1 MVLESDIECLSKAI
15 HVVVLSKKNEFTVG
29 RRINNDITVSDISV
43 SRKQATILLEGDKV
57 FLEDADSKFGTFVKI
72 NGLLKIKKGDRLPI
86 QIEKK
91 CFFIKH
97 ESRFSCLQSCLLSCG
112 LKSNNE

>member
-15 HVVVLSKKNEFTVG
+15 HVIVLSKKNEFTVG

-43 SRKQATILLEGDKV
+43 SRKQASFKLEGDKV

-72 NGLLKIKKGDRLPI
+72 NGVCKIKKGETIPI
-86 QIEKK
+86 
-91 CFFIKH
+91 
-97 ESRFSCLQSCLLSCG
+97 
-112 LKSNNE
+112 

>member
-15 HVVVLSKKNEFTVG
+15 HVVIFSKKPEFSIG

-43 SRKQATILLEGDKV
+43 SRKQAILRMTDE
-57 FLEDADSKFGTFVKI
+57 EDRVYVEDCDSKFGTFVKI
-72 NGLLKIKKGDRLPI
+72 REPYKIKFDERLPV

-91 CFFIKH
+91 CFFMKL
-97 ESRFSCLQSCLLSCG
+97 EPRFTCW
-112 LKSNNE
+112 

>member
-15 HVVVLSKKNEFTVG
+15 HVVVLDKKEEFLVG

-43 SRKQATILLEGDKV
+43 SRRQASIKFKDDKV
-57 FLEDADSKFGTFVKI
+57 FIEDGDSKFGTFVKI
-72 NGLLKIKKGDRLPI
+72 VGPYKVKMGERLPI

-91 CFFIKH
+91 CFF
-97 ESRFSCLQSCLLSCG
+97 L
-112 LKSNNE
+112 